1 MGNTHGGLLKLEDKW
16 YVFYHRQ
23 TNRHSY
29 SRQACA
35 EKLRRN
41 ENGAFLQAE
50 VTSCGLNDGPL
61 KGKGRYEARIACN
74 LWGKNGTGRYD
85 GLFPK
90 WRLRNHPYFTQDGPD
105 REDSGNQ
112 YIANMRD
119 GAVAGF
125 KYFAFKDA
133 AEIKVHCTGSANGRL
148 QVSTAPD
155 FPRCVPIFS

>member
-1 MGNTHGGLLKLEDKW
+1 
-16 YVFYHRQ
+16 
-23 TNRHSY
+23 
-29 SRQACA
+29 
-35 EKLRRN
+35 
-41 ENGAFLQAE
+41 
-50 VTSCGLNDGPL
+50 
-61 KGKGRYEARIACN
+61 
-74 LWGKNGTGRYD
+74 
-85 GLFPK
+85 
-90 WRLRNHPYFTQDGPD
+90 GPD

-155 FPRCVPIFS
+155 FSTLCADIFIKNGSQVGEKVSLTIPDGTYPLYFRFTGSGKMNFHWFELQ

>member
-1 MGNTHGGLLKLEDKW
+1 MAAA
-16 YVFYHRQ
+16 Q
-23 TNRHSY
+23 S
-29 SRQACA
+29 
-35 EKLRRN
+35 
-41 ENGAFLQAE
+41 
-50 VTSCGLNDGPL
+50 
-61 KGKGRYEARIACN
+61 
-74 LWGKNGTGRYD
+74 
-85 GLFPK
+85 
-90 WRLRNHPYFTQDGPD
+90 PYFTQDGPD

-155 FPRCVPIFS
+155 FSTLDFNCCSCAVAPLRIPSYFLR